1 MMKYLYTAVF
11 TNDNDKVTIKDSTFT
26 AYKLFDVNYFAENDN
41 ENDVNTAN
49 DIAKETLGV
58 LEYFDDVFVSKIP
71 GDIKKKLEELA
82 INSDFKIKID
92 KSKKLNEQEI
102 SEECKSL
109 ICLIYYNYFANEE
122 EKKEILNIWNENER
136 LYQEELSQKYKIY
149 IILKNEKQNNDIQEN
164 LLVVK
169 ENKNIF
175 QKIWGVIE
183 KIFKSNE

>member
-1 MMKYLYTAVF
+1 MK
-11 TNDNDKVTIKDSTFT
+11 
-26 AYKLFDVNYFAENDN
+26 E
-41 ENDVNTAN
+41 AN

-82 INSDFKIKID
+82 INSDFNIKID

-136 LYQEELSQKYKIY
+136 LYQEELNEKYKIDN
-149 IILKNEKQNNDIQEN
+149 LFKNNKQRDDLQKN
-164 LLVVK
+164 LLVIK
-169 ENKNIF
+169 ENKNLF
-175 QKIWGVIE
+175 QKIWSFIG
-183 KIFKSNE
+183 KILRVHK

>member
-1 MMKYLYTAVF
+1 MKEI
-11 TNDNDKVTIKDSTFT
+11 NDVAEET
-26 AYKLFDVNYFAENDN
+26 LEVLRYFDN
-41 ENDVNTAN
+41 E
-49 DIAKETLGV
+49 
-58 LEYFDDVFVSKIP
+58 FVSKIP
-71 GDIKKKLEELA
+71 RNVIKKLEELA
-82 INSDFKIKID
+82 IDSDEKVIID
-92 KSKKLNEQEI
+92 KSKKLNEQAI
-102 SEECKSL
+102 SEECKGL
-109 ICLIYYNYFANEE
+109 ISLIYYNYFTNDE

-136 LYQEELSQKYKIY
+136 LYQEELSQKYKID